1 MTKELS
7 EKRKMPPFFDKI
19 TENRPYWVYK
29 YRFTLQ
35 KGIKI
40 QKYFFIFEK
49 YDVSAF

>member
-1 MTKELS
+1 
-7 EKRKMPPFFDKI
+7 MPPFFDI
-19 TENRPYWVYK
+19 IAENRTYWAYK
-29 YRFTLQ
+29 YRFALQ